1 MSSSRLIPE
10 LSAAK
15 ARMELFMLESYVR
28 NFGSEEVD
36 NEKGTFSSV
45 GVDNNESANS
55 FLKFL

>member
-15 ARMELFMLESYVR
+15 ARMDLFMLESYVR
-28 NFGSEEVD
+28 NFWSEEVD
-36 NEKGTFSSV
+36 KEYGQFSSA

-55 FLKFL
+55 FLKN